1 MSDFPQFT
9 ALTVAL
15 AALFIPTDAAASD
28 AASAPTGPVIEFARP
43 PPLALAPPPLALAP
57 GATPAPACSF
67 RHAVCV
73 HAAPGTP
80 PSLAI
85 AALSSAEH
93 AWDAFS
99 GALALPP
106 PDTDVDGA
114 WHVYLVADIP
124 EGGRAVLQECDP
136 RARFDRCTSF
146 ALVDRATPPGCA
158 LDVALARAWARA
170 SLFRAAPATDEATA
184 RAQTEA
190 LARLAAP
197 CEDPGPDAL
206 AFQSHPEWTLT
217 DRSSAAF
224 DRGAAFFYDWLDA
237 TFGRK
242 GAGLLVGLWA
252 LTPTR
257 TPPGAW
263 RWSATPTG
271 YDVLRASL
279 KGALSA
285 DSTLDDVFVKFAVE
299 RARAIPP
306 VRTAWHI
313 PWPEHARRLASPE
326 PVFPTGS
333 SYVLVD
339 HAVAPTDAKL
349 RLEAQWE
356 DYGRM
361 RWVVLKLDAEGRT
374 MAEVPVTSL
383 PRATRASLTVESLEN
398 VDRLLVVGVN
408 LGSTEHPFDPDQ
420 GEWEPHGWLV
430 TLEGQ

>member
-1 MSDFPQFT
+1 MSDFPPFT
-9 ALTVAL
+9 ALARAPAIGLAL
-15 AALFIPTDAAASD
+15 ALARATLLATDAAASD
-28 AASAPTGPVIEFARP
+28 VASAPRGPVIEYGRP
-43 PPLALAPPPLALAP
+43 PAPPAL
-57 GATPAPACSF
+57 GSSPAPACSV
-67 RHAVCV
+67 RRAVCV

-80 PSLAI
+80 PSLVI
-85 AALSSAEH
+85 ATLSAAEH
-93 AWDAFS
+93 AWDTLS

-106 PDTDVDGA
+106 PDTDLDGA

-136 RARFDRCTSF
+136 RARLDRCTAF

-184 RAQTEA
+184 RAQTNA

-197 CEDPGPDAL
+197 CEDPWPDAL
-206 AFQSHPEWTLT
+206 EFQSHPERTLT
-217 DRSSAAF
+217 DPSSAAF
-224 DRGAAFFYDWLDA
+224 DRGAALFYDWLDA

-242 GAGLLVGLWA
+242 SVGLLVGLWA
-252 LTPTR
+252 LAPTR

-279 KGALSA
+279 KGALST
-285 DSTLDDVFVKFAVE
+285 DSTIDDVFVKFAVE
-299 RARAIPP
+299 RARATPS
-306 VRTAWHI
+306 VRMAWHI
-313 PWPEHARRLASPE
+313 PWPEQARRLASPE
-326 PVFPTGS
+326 PVYPMGS

-339 HAVAPTDAKL
+339 AGPLRAKL

-361 RWVVLKLDAEGRT
+361 RWVVLKLDAQGRT

-383 PRATRASLTVESLEN
+383 PRATHASLTVESLEN